1 MGRERSSDLI
11 AVDTSALIAILR
23 NEPERAAFL
32 EVLQQAGTVLIS
44 PGTVIECRLVCH
56 RRGGQA
62 LVDQLEELLAAI
74 SVVVAPLEPADL
86 DIAHAAF
93 VQFGKGSGHPACL
106 NFGDLFSYALAK
118 AREAPLLYKGD
129 DFALT
134 DMEAAA

>member
-1 MGRERSSDLI
+1 MI

-32 EVLQQAGTVLIS
+32 EVLQNADPVLIS
-44 PGTVIECRLVCH
+44 PGTVIECHVVCY

-62 LVDQLEELLAAI
+62 LVHQLEALLAAI

-93 VQFGKGSGHPACL
+93 VRYGKGTGRSAGL

-118 AREAPLLYKGD
+118 ARNVPLLYKGD
-129 DFALT
+129 DFART
-134 DMEAAA
+134 DIAAA